1 MRIAIYGSRR
11 QLPYKDSIQSLL
23 RRLSLAGA
31 EIYMAHKLYTH
42 LAGDLALNL
51 SAVTLAGS
59 DFRSLPHIDMA
70 LSIGGDGT
78 FLRTAA
84 WVADTGTPI
93 LGINTGHLGY
103 LAPLP
108 VADAPA
114 FVDNILTGN
123 YTVEHRSLLQVTEPA
138 TRGWHCALNEVVLAK
153 DDSASLITAETLLDS
168 RPLATYK
175 ADGLI
180 IATPTGS
187 TAYNLSAGGPIIQPT
202 APVWVLSP
210 IAAHSLGMRPL
221 VVSDDT
227 VLRITVSGRGHTF
240 RLTLDGRSTTL
251 PMGTQVTVRRA
262 PFTTGVVQPLGTGFP
277 AVLRTKLMF
286 NA

>member
-103 LAPLP
+103 LATLP

-114 FVDNILTGN
+114 FVDNILAGN

>member
-114 FVDNILTGN
+114 FVDNILAGN

-227 VLRITVSGRGHTF
+227 VLRITVSGRGQTF

>member
-51 SAVTLAGS
+51 SAVTLAGA

-114 FVDNILTGN
+114 FVDNILAGN

>member
-114 FVDNILTGN
+114 FVDNILAGN

-251 PMGTQVTVRRA
+251 PMGAQVTVRRA

>member
-31 EIYMAHKLYTH
+31 EIYMVHKLYTH

-51 SAVTLAGS
+51 SAVTLAGA

-114 FVDNILTGN
+114 FVDNILAGN

>member
-114 FVDNILTGN
+114 FVDNILAGN

-153 DDSASLITAETLLDS
+153 DGSASLITAETLLDS